1 MVTVSVSRR
10 MAAAPGDVFDAWI
23 DPDLAGRWLFRT
35 EGGQLERCEIDPR
48 VGGGFRIDERRPD
61 GVAEHYG
68 KYVALERPGWVVFD
82 FWTSATEERTRV
94 TVELA
99 PDDGGTLLTLTHEG
113 VEADWEEKTRLG
125 WTMLVGKLAG
135 ALASSP

>member
-10 MAAAPGDVFDAWI
+10 IAAAPDDVFDAWI

-48 VGGGFRIDERRPD
+48 IGGGFRIDERR
-61 GVAEHYG
+61 GNEVAEHYG

-82 FWTSATEERTRV
+82 FWTNLSDDRTRV
-94 TVELA
+94 AVELA
-99 PDDGGTLLTLTHEG
+99 SDGGGTLLTLTHEG
-113 VEADWEEKTRLG
+113 VWAEWEEKTRQG
-125 WTMLVGKLAG
+125 WTMLVEKLAG
-135 ALASSP
+135 ALAS